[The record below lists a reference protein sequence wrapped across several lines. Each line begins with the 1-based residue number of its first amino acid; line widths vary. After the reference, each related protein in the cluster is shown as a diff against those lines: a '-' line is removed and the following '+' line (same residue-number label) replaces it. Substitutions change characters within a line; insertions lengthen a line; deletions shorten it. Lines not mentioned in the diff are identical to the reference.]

1 MVNYARFLNI
11 VPDSVLEKANQKFTK
26 RLLFIE
32 NVAKEKGKSINELN
46 HSELQSLWLKAKN
59 YESSEDKSS

>member
-11 VPDSVLEKANQKFTK
+11 ESDSVLEKANQKFTK

-32 NVAKEKGKSINELN
+32 NNAKEKGKLINELGQ
-46 HSELQSLWLKAKN
+46 SELNNLWLEAKN
-59 YESSEDKSS
+59 YDSLEDESS

>member
-11 VPDSVLEKANQKFTK
+11 EPDTALEKANQKFTK

-32 NVAKEKGKSINELN
+32 NVTKEKGKSINELN
-46 HSELQSLWLKAKN
+46 HSEFHSLWLEAKN
-59 YESSEDKSS
+59 YDSLEDKSS

>member
-11 VPDSVLEKANQKFTK
+11 ESDSVLEKANQKFTK

-32 NVAKEKGKSINELN
+32 NSAKEKGKSINELN
-46 HSELQSLWLKAKN
+46 QSELNNLWLEAKN
-59 YESSEDKSS
+59 YDSLEDESS

>member
-11 VPDSVLEKANQKFTK
+11 EPDSVLEKANQKFTK

-32 NVAKEKGKSINELN
+32 NSAKEKGKSINELN
-46 HSELQSLWLKAKN
+46 QSELNNLWLEAKN
-59 YESSEDKSS
+59 YDSIEDESS